1 MSHKTPPFLDHF
13 SKDTIFLPLM
23 QAARRVV
30 APYRCKIDLPVVDK
44 IRNYK
49 KFEIEQKQ
57 G

>member
-30 APYRCKIDLPVVDK
+30 SPYRCKIDLPVVDK
-44 IRNYK
+44 IPNQK
-49 KFEIEQKQ
+49 KFGIEQKQ

>member
-1 MSHKTPPFLDHF
+1 
-13 SKDTIFLPLM
+13 M